1 MTVRHNLIIMLITF
15 LCINIMYYY
24 CMLVAHMWFDY
35 EVQVALGP
43 HISNVSTTTGSYT
56 I

>member
-1 MTVRHNLIIMLITF
+1 MTVRYNLMVMLIA
-15 LCINIMYYY
+15 LLYVNVYHY

-43 HISNVSTTTGSYT
+43 HLANVSTATGS
-56 I
+56 

>member
-1 MTVRHNLIIMLITF
+1 MCV
-15 LCINIMYYY
+15 
-24 CMLVAHMWFDY
+24 MLVAHMWFDL

-43 HISNVSTTTGSYT
+43 HLADVSVMVHSTTCQNVNITGS

>member
-1 MTVRHNLIIMLITF
+1 ML
-15 LCINIMYYY
+15 
-24 CMLVAHMWFDY
+24 AHMWFDY

-43 HISNVSTTTGSYT
+43 HLADVSGTVQIQGHVNLNIIIAGS

>member
-1 MTVRHNLIIMLITF
+1 MTVRYNLMVMLIA
-15 LCINIMYYY
+15 LLYVNVLYHY

-43 HISNVSTTTGSYT
+43 HLANVSTATGS
-56 I
+56 